1 MSASHPD
8 RKICARGARGAVRAV
23 TFWRHCEQIVA
34 SVAPAIDAIARHL
47 VSRGYLDG
55 DEVTRSAATAMRGQ
69 TGRIDSALGHR
80 TLTLRSSI
88 AGEER
93 RGHRASADEIREGR
107 GSVRTCIV
115 QTRPAL
121 RGWCLHSVPSPYGDT
136 NRNQRTS
143 EPPRLPAAPT

>member
-1 MSASHPD
+1 MSGSHPD
-8 RKICARGARGAVRAV
+8 RNICARGARGAVRAV

-55 DEVTRSAATAMRGQ
+55 DEVTRSAATSMRGQ

-93 RGHRASADEIREGR
+93 RGHRSSSYEIPKLR
-107 GSVRTCIV
+107 GSVRTFIV
-115 QTRPAL
+115 HTRPAL
-121 RGWCLHSVPSPYGDT
+121 RRWVLHSVPT
-136 NRNQRTS
+136 
-143 EPPRLPAAPT
+143 